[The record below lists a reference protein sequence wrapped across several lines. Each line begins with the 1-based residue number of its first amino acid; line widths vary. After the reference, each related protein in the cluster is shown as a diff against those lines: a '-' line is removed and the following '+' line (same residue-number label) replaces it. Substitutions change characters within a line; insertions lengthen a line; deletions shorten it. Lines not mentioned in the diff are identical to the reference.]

1 MARLIDDRVQELE
14 NSHNLL
20 VQDIRSINKTLSK
33 IEVSIEKMNNTLNKF
48 LVIEERVH
56 TNSDRL
62 NKLEDAQSKALWYIA
77 TTFISG
83 LVAFVYGQSR

>member
-1 MARLIDDRVQELE
+1 MELEPRIRELE

-20 VQDIRSINKTLSK
+20 VQDIRSINRTLSK
-33 IEVSIEKMNNTLNKF
+33 IEVSIEKMNDTLNKF

-56 TNSDRL
+56 TNTDRL
-62 NKLEDAQSKALWYIA
+62 NKLEDSQSKALWYIA

>member
-1 MARLIDDRVQELE
+1 MELEPRIRELE

-20 VQDIRSINKTLSK
+20 VQDIRSINRTLSK
-33 IEVSIEKMNNTLNKF
+33 IEVSIEKMSDTLNKI

-56 TNSDRL
+56 TNTDRL
-62 NKLEDAQSKALWYIA
+62 NKIEDAQSKALWYIA

-83 LVAFVYGQSR
+83 LVAFVYGQSK

>member
-1 MARLIDDRVQELE
+1 MELEPRIRELE

-20 VQDIRSINKTLSK
+20 VQDIRSINRTLSK
-33 IEVSIEKMNNTLNKF
+33 IEVSIEKMSDTLNKF

-56 TNSDRL
+56 TNTDRL
-62 NKLEDAQSKALWYIA
+62 NKIEDAQSKALWYIA

-83 LVAFVYGQSR
+83 VVAFVYGQSR

>member
-1 MARLIDDRVQELE
+1 MELEPRIRELE

-33 IEVSIEKMNNTLNKF
+33 IEVSIEKMSDTLNKF

-56 TNSDRL
+56 TNSERL
-62 NKLEDAQSKALWYIA
+62 TKLEDSQYKALLYIA

-83 LVAFVYGQSR
+83 LVAFVYGQSK

>member
-1 MARLIDDRVQELE
+1 MELEPRIRELE

-20 VQDIRSINKTLSK
+20 VQDIRSINRTLSK
-33 IEVSIEKMNNTLNKF
+33 IEVSIEKMNDTLNKF

-56 TNSDRL
+56 TNTDRL
-62 NKLEDAQSKALWYIA
+62 NKIEDEQSKALWYIA

-83 LVAFVYGQSR
+83 LVAFVYGQSK